1 VTDAGVFSN
10 FGGTEV
16 RMRDIVVADA
26 KKGAGAMISTK
37 NGDQPHFSMITDSIF
52 FGKTINPDCP
62 DEKK

>member
-1 VTDAGVFSN
+1 
-10 FGGTEV
+10 
-16 RMRDIVVADA
+16 MRDIVVADA